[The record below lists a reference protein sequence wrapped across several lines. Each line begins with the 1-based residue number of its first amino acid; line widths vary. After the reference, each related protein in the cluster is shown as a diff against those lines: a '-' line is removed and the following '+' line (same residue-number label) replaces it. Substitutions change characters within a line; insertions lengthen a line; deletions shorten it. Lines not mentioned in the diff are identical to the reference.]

1 MRLIEAKNIFLPKFI
16 QTIPEN
22 ILGMFGEMGNGLEFM
37 GMKLNNI
44 EELSTIVTRFKSDC
58 PQSRTVQE
66 AQEFI
71 SKTYGN
77 KYTHY

>member
-44 EELSTIVTRFKSDC
+44 EELSTIVTRFK
-58 PQSRTVQE
+58 
-66 AQEFI
+66 
-71 SKTYGN
+71 K
-77 KYTHY
+77 